1 VNRRVESDYDDEEND
16 QLYPSYLARGTH
28 GLGLL
33 VENGLGLTSVTA
45 LLSC

>member
-1 VNRRVESDYDDEEND
+1 MISYDLDD
-16 QLYPSYLARGTH
+16 KQGTY